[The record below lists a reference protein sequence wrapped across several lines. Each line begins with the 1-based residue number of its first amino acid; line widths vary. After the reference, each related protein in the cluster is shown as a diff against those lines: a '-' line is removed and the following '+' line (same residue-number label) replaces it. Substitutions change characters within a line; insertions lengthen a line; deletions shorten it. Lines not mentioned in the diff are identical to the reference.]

1 MVAPARGPRPP
12 KRRVP
17 GDVPHSGVTIGGVTP
32 SHLCPINDELQNR
45 NDDVSEKAIA
55 KTTTTSSEL
64 ESTQG
69 RTTIADTVVSKIA
82 GIATREVTGVYA
94 LGGGTARA
102 VGALRE
108 RIPGSSTNHS
118 QGISV
123 EVGEKEAAIDIQL
136 VAEYGVS
143 IADLAK
149 GIRTNVINAVERM
162 VGLSVVEV
170 NIEVQDIHIEADESA
185 DDSTSSEPR
194 VQ

>member
-1 MVAPARGPRPP
+1 M
-12 KRRVP
+12 
-17 GDVPHSGVTIGGVTP
+17 
-32 SHLCPINDELQNR
+32 
-45 NDDVSEKAIA
+45 SEKSIA
-55 KTTTTSSEL
+55 RTTATSTAGGEL

-82 GIATREVTGVYA
+82 GLATKEVSGVYA

-102 VGALRE
+102 VGAIRE

-136 VAEYGVS
+136 VAEYGVA
-143 IADLAK
+143 IADLAA
-149 GIRTNVINAVERM
+149 GIRSNVIAAVERM
-162 VGLSVVEV
+162 VGLRVVEV
-170 NIEVQDIHIEADESA
+170 NIEVQDVHIDSDDDHAEANGTGTGSGTGSGA
-185 DDSTSSEPR
+185 GSEPR

>member
-1 MVAPARGPRPP
+1 M
-12 KRRVP
+12 
-17 GDVPHSGVTIGGVTP
+17 
-32 SHLCPINDELQNR
+32 
-45 NDDVSEKAIA
+45 SEKAIA
-55 KTTTTSSEL
+55 KTTPTSSEL
-64 ESTQG
+64 DSTQG
-69 RTTIADTVVSKIA
+69 RTSIADTVVSKIA
-82 GIATREVTGVYA
+82 GIATREVSGVHS
-94 LGGGTARA
+94 LGGGAARA
-102 VGALRE
+102 VGAIRE

-162 VGLSVVEV
+162 VGLTVVEV
-170 NIEVQDIHIEADESA
+170 NIEVQDIHIETE
-185 DDSTSSEPR
+185 DSSSETSEPR

>member
-1 MVAPARGPRPP
+1 M
-12 KRRVP
+12 
-17 GDVPHSGVTIGGVTP
+17 
-32 SHLCPINDELQNR
+32 
-45 NDDVSEKAIA
+45 SEKAIA

-185 DDSTSSEPR
+185 DDSASSEPR

>member
-1 MVAPARGPRPP
+1 M
-12 KRRVP
+12 
-17 GDVPHSGVTIGGVTP
+17 
-32 SHLCPINDELQNR
+32 
-45 NDDVSEKAIA
+45 SEKAIA

-102 VGALRE
+102 VGAIRE

-162 VGLSVVEV
+162 IGLSVVEV
-170 NIEVQDIHIEADESA
+170 NIEVQDIHIEADESG
-185 DDSTSSEPR
+185 DDHATSEPR

>member
-1 MVAPARGPRPP
+1 MVAPARGSRPL
-12 KRRVP
+12 KRLGL
-17 GDVPHSGVTIGGVTP
+17 GDVPHRCVTIGGVVA

-170 NIEVQDIHIEADESA
+170 NIEVQDIHIEAEESG
-185 DDSTSSEPR
+185 DDHGTSEPR

>member
-1 MVAPARGPRPP
+1 M
-12 KRRVP
+12 
-17 GDVPHSGVTIGGVTP
+17 
-32 SHLCPINDELQNR
+32 
-45 NDDVSEKAIA
+45 SEKSIA
-55 KTTTTSSEL
+55 KTAATSTTGGEL

-82 GIATREVTGVYA
+82 GLATKEVSGVYA

-102 VGALRE
+102 VGAIRE

-136 VAEYGVS
+136 VAEYGVA
-143 IADLAK
+143 IADLAA
-149 GIRTNVINAVERM
+149 GIRSNVIAAVERM
-162 VGLSVVEV
+162 VGLRVVEV
-170 NIEVQDIHIEADESA
+170 NIEVQDVHIDSDDDHADATGAGSGTGSGA
-185 DDSTSSEPR
+185 GSEPR